1 MQGDSE
7 RLSVGGFPA
16 FICPCL
22 ILRSAVMPPACA
34 AEYQITRNA
43 ALRISDFST
52 GYINEKPRFP
62 GLAAL

>member
-7 RLSVGGFPA
+7 RLSVGGFPT

-43 ALRISDFST
+43 ASEYQISQRV
-52 GYINEKPRFP
+52 I
-62 GLAAL
+62 

>member
-22 ILRSAVMPPACA
+22 ILRSAVSPRRVPLNIKSPAMRPPN
-34 AEYQITRNA
+34 I
-43 ALRISDFST
+43 
-52 GYINEKPRFP
+52 RFLN
-62 GLAAL
+62 GLYK